1 VFFSPE
7 LLFYGWKSLKIL
19 KELFNSVIRKPLL
32 KNIHAA
38 QGVINGESSYGD
50 VR

>member
-1 VFFSPE
+1 VVLLPE
-7 LLFYGWKSLKIL
+7 LLFYGAKSLKIL

-32 KNIHAA
+32 KIIHAA